1 MFSRANGIPENCF
14 IIFHEFALYDF
25 IFHGKSNRLLFFL
38 RNIFLDIHQHN
49 ITHIKK
55 YSHKSK
61 GNIISKMLMSM
72 TLTSRSLS
80 WVEMVQR
87 NKRNSVRGLVLKV
100 TEVSRDG
107 TA

>member
-1 MFSRANGIPENCF
+1 MRKPMSCTCNKSCRRPELWFVSR
-14 IIFHEFALYDF
+14 
-25 IFHGKSNRLLFFL
+25 SNK
-38 RNIFLDIHQHN
+38 IQ
-49 ITHIKK
+49 
-55 YSHKSK
+55 SHKSK

-100 TEVSRDG
+100 TEVGRDG